1 MTFRKLR
8 EHTKHVILSV
18 GDMLIDLA
26 TGQVGLLVQ
35 YDRRVSIE
43 EDDVYFWH
51 VKWTT
56 DKTQDHTSAINPIWM
71 EEEGLK
77 LSILVGVFEYHSS
90 S

>member
-1 MTFRKLR
+1 MTLR
-8 EHTKHVILSV
+8 NLRDHTKGVILNV

-35 YDRRVSIE
+35 CDRRISIE

-56 DKTQDHTSAINPIWM
+56 DKTHDHTSAINPIWM

-77 LSILVGVFEYHSS
+77 LSILVGVFEYHSAS
-90 S
+90 